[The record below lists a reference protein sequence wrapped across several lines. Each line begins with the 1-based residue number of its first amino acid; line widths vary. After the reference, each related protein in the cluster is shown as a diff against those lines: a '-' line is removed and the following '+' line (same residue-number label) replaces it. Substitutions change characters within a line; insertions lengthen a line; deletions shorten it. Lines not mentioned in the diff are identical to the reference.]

1 MSGKII
7 LVGAGPGGKGLLTL
21 RGLEALGE
29 ADAVV
34 YDRLVSEDILSLIPS
49 SAEKIDAGKSPGS
62 HPVPQPEINRILVEK
77 AEEGKTVV
85 RLKGGDP
92 FVFGRGGEELDIPAE
107 KGIPFEVVPGVTS
120 AVAALSEA
128 GIPVTARGVAS
139 SFHVIT
145 GHQKGDEPLQ
155 IPFDAL
161 AKAGGTL
168 VFLMGMGALPRLSEG
183 LLSAGMDPETPAA
196 IVENGARPEQRKLL
210 STLARLPEEAA
221 AMGLHS
227 PAVIAV
233 GAVCG
238 LSGRYGWR
246 EKLPLHG
253 QKIIA
258 GRSGS
263 AEGKL
268 LRLLER
274 MGASVYDLPLIRT
287 DPLPG
292 PVPPELLDSRWLTFS
307 SKTGVRCF
315 FARLLE
321 SGLDTRAL
329 SGVKIAAVGRATAA
343 ALREK
348 GILPDLVPEQF
359 DGEHLGKALA
369 ERTEPFD
376 LITLCEPESPS
387 GTLREMLTAAGR
399 TVRSLPLYR
408 TAPLPLREPERV
420 ERMLREGV
428 PAAFS
433 SGSMARSLAASLPG
447 MDFSGV
453 TAFCIGRET
462 GKAAREA
469 GFRTVVAEEA
479 TLEGLAGK
487 IRETLAAK
495 GS

>member
-34 YDRLVSEDILSLIPS
+34 YDRLVSEEILSLIPS

-168 VFLMGMGALPRLSEG
+168 VFLMGMGALPKLAEG
-183 LLSAGMDPETPAA
+183 LISAGMDPETPAA

-253 QKIIA
+253 KKIIA
-258 GRSGS
+258 GRS
-263 AEGKL
+263 
-268 LRLLER
+268 
-274 MGASVYDLPLIRT
+274 T

-292 PVPPELLDSRWLTFS
+292 PLPPELLDSRWLTFS
-307 SKTGVRCF
+307 SKVGVRCF
-315 FARLLE
+315 FARLVE

-348 GILPDLVPEQF
+348 GILPDLIPEQF
-359 DGEHLGKALA
+359 DGEHLGKALI

>member
-34 YDRLVSEDILSLIPS
+34 YDRLVSEEILSLIPS

-253 QKIIA
+253 KKIIA

-292 PVPPELLDSRWLTFS
+292 PLPPELLDSRWLTFS
-307 SKTGVRCF
+307 SKVGVRCF

-348 GILPDLVPEQF
+348 GILPDLIPEQF
-359 DGEHLGKALA
+359 DGEHLGKALI

-433 SGSMARSLAASLPG
+433 SGSMARSMAASLPG

>member
-34 YDRLVSEDILSLIPS
+34 YDRLVSEEILSLIPS

-62 HPVPQPEINRILVEK
+62 HSVPQPEINRILVEK

-107 KGIPFEVVPGVTS
+107 RGIPFEVVPGVTS

-168 VFLMGMGALPRLSEG
+168 VFLMGMGALPKLAEG
-183 LLSAGMDPETPAA
+183 LISAGMDPETPAA

-274 MGASVYDLPLIRT
+274 MGASVYDLPLIHT
-287 DPLPG
+287 DSLPG

-307 SKTGVRCF
+307 SKVGVRCF

-348 GILPDLVPEQF
+348 GILPDLIPEQF

-376 LITLCEPESPS
+376 LITLCGPESPS
-387 GTLREMLTAAGR
+387 GTLRETLTAAGR

>member
-34 YDRLVSEDILSLIPS
+34 YDRLVSEEILSLIPS

-168 VFLMGMGALPRLSEG
+168 VFLMGMGALPKLAEG
-183 LLSAGMDPETPAA
+183 LISAGMDPETPAA

-274 MGASVYDLPLIRT
+274 MGASAYDLPLIRT

-292 PVPPELLDSRWLTFS
+292 PLPPELLDSRWLTFS

-348 GILPDLVPEQF
+348 GILPDLIPEQF

-387 GTLREMLTAAGR
+387 GTLREMLTVAGR

>member
-1 MSGKII
+1 M
-7 LVGAGPGGKGLLTL
+7 
-21 RGLEALGE
+21 
-29 ADAVV
+29 
-34 YDRLVSEDILSLIPS
+34 
-49 SAEKIDAGKSPGS
+49 
-62 HPVPQPEINRILVEK
+62 
-77 AEEGKTVV
+77 
-85 RLKGGDP
+85 KGGDP

-128 GIPVTARGVAS
+128 GIPVTARGIAS
-139 SFHVIT
+139 SFHVVT
-145 GHQKGDEPLQ
+145 GHQKGNEPLQ

-161 AKAGGTL
+161 VQAGGTL
-168 VFLMGMGALPRLSEG
+168 VFLMGMGALPKLAEG
-183 LLSAGMDPETPAA
+183 LISAGMDPETPAA
-196 IVENGARPEQRKLL
+196 AVENGARPEQRELL

-238 LSGRYGWR
+238 LSGRYDWR

-253 QKIIA
+253 QKVIA

-263 AEGKL
+263 AGGKL

-274 MGASVYDLPLIRT
+274 TGLAVYDLPRIRT

-292 PVPPELLDSRWLTFS
+292 PVPPEILDSRWLTFS

-315 FARLLE
+315 FDRLLE
-321 SGLDTRAL
+321 SGLDTRVL
-329 SGVKIAAVGRATAA
+329 SGIKIAAVGRATAA

-369 ERTEPFD
+369 QRTEPVD

-387 GTLREMLTAAGR
+387 GTLREILTAAGR
-399 TVRSLPLYR
+399 TVASPPALPYGAAAAAGAGTGGTDAAGRGAGRFFQRLDGPVAGGVAAGDGLFR
-408 TAPLPLREPERV
+408 RHRLLHRPGDRKSRPGG
-420 ERMLREGV
+420 GV
-428 PAAFS
+428 PDGRGGRGDAERAGGENPGRCCGGRRAAD
-433 SGSMARSLAASLPG
+433 MY
-447 MDFSGV
+447 
-453 TAFCIGRET
+453 
-462 GKAAREA
+462 
-469 GFRTVVAEEA
+469 
-479 TLEGLAGK
+479 
-487 IRETLAAK
+487 
-495 GS
+495 

>member
-34 YDRLVSEDILSLIPS
+34 YDRLVSEEILSLIPS

-62 HPVPQPEINRILVEK
+62 HPVPQPEINRILVKK

-168 VFLMGMGALPRLSEG
+168 VFLMGMGALPKLAEG
-183 LLSAGMDPETPAA
+183 LISAGMDPETPAA

-292 PVPPELLDSRWLTFS
+292 PLPPELLDSRWLTFS
-307 SKTGVRCF
+307 SKVGVRCF

-348 GILPDLVPEQF
+348 GILPDLIPEQF
-359 DGEHLGKALA
+359 DGEHLGKALI
-369 ERTEPFD
+369 ERTDPFD

-387 GTLREMLTAAGR
+387 GTLRETLTAAGR

>member
-34 YDRLVSEDILSLIPS
+34 YDRLVSEEILSLIPS

-168 VFLMGMGALPRLSEG
+168 VFLMGMGALPKLAEG
-183 LLSAGMDPETPAA
+183 LISAGMDPETPAA

-292 PVPPELLDSRWLTFS
+292 PVPPEILDSRWLTFS
-307 SKTGVRCF
+307 SKVGVRCF

-329 SGVKIAAVGRATAA
+329 SGIKIAAVGRATAA

-359 DGEHLGKALA
+359 DGEHLGKALI
-369 ERTEPFD
+369 ERTDPFD

-387 GTLREMLTAAGR
+387 GTLRETLTAAGR

>member
-34 YDRLVSEDILSLIPS
+34 YDRLVSEEILSLIPS

-168 VFLMGMGALPRLSEG
+168 VFLMGMGALPKLAEG
-183 LLSAGMDPETPAA
+183 LISAGMDPETPAA

-246 EKLPLHG
+246 EKLPLHRK
-253 QKIIA
+253 KIIA

-292 PVPPELLDSRWLTFS
+292 PFPPELLDSRWLTFS
-307 SKTGVRCF
+307 SKVGVRCF

-329 SGVKIAAVGRATAA
+329 SGIKIAAVGRATAA

-348 GILPDLVPEQF
+348 GILPDLIPEQF
-359 DGEHLGKALA
+359 DGEHLGKALI

>member
-34 YDRLVSEDILSLIPS
+34 YDRLVSEEILSLIPS

-92 FVFGRGGEELDIPAE
+92 FVFGRGGEELDLPAE

-168 VFLMGMGALPRLSEG
+168 VFLMGMGALPKLAEG
-183 LLSAGMDPETPAA
+183 LISAGMDPETPAA

-253 QKIIA
+253 KKIIA

-292 PVPPELLDSRWLTFS
+292 PLPPELLDSRWLTFS
-307 SKTGVRCF
+307 SKVGVRCF
-315 FARLLE
+315 FARLVE

-348 GILPDLVPEQF
+348 GILPDLIPEQF
-359 DGEHLGKALA
+359 DGEHLGKALI

>member
-34 YDRLVSEDILSLIPS
+34 YDRLVSEEILSLIPS

-168 VFLMGMGALPRLSEG
+168 VFLMGMGALPKLAEG
-183 LLSAGMDPETPAA
+183 LISAGMDPETPAA

-246 EKLPLHG
+246 EKLPLHRK
-253 QKIIA
+253 KIIA

-292 PVPPELLDSRWLTFS
+292 PVPPEILDSRWLTFS
-307 SKTGVRCF
+307 SKVGVRCF

-329 SGVKIAAVGRATAA
+329 SGIKIAAVGRATAA
-343 ALREK
+343 ALRAK

-359 DGEHLGKALA
+359 DGEHLGKALI

>member
-34 YDRLVSEDILSLIPS
+34 YDRLVSEEILSLIPS

-307 SKTGVRCF
+307 SKVGVRCF
-315 FARLLE
+315 FARLVE

-329 SGVKIAAVGRATAA
+329 SGIKIAAVGRATAA

-348 GILPDLVPEQF
+348 GILPDLIPEQF
-359 DGEHLGKALA
+359 DGEHLGKALI

>member
-34 YDRLVSEDILSLIPS
+34 YDRLVSEEILSLIPS

-62 HPVPQPEINRILVEK
+62 HSVPQPEINRILVEK

-107 KGIPFEVVPGVTS
+107 RGIPFEVVPGVTS

-168 VFLMGMGALPRLSEG
+168 VFLMGMGALPKLAEG
-183 LLSAGMDPETPAA
+183 LISAGMDPETPAA

-292 PVPPELLDSRWLTFS
+292 PLPPELLDSRWLTFS
-307 SKTGVRCF
+307 SKVGVRCF

-348 GILPDLVPEQF
+348 GILPDLIPEQF
-359 DGEHLGKALA
+359 DGEHLGKALI

>member
-34 YDRLVSEDILSLIPS
+34 YDRLVSEEILSLIPS

-168 VFLMGMGALPRLSEG
+168 VFLMGMGALPKLAEG
-183 LLSAGMDPETPAA
+183 LISAGMDPETPAA

-238 LSGRYGWR
+238 LSGRYDWR

-253 QKIIA
+253 KKIIA

-292 PVPPELLDSRWLTFS
+292 PVPPDILDSRWLTFS
-307 SKTGVRCF
+307 SKVGVRCF

-359 DGEHLGKALA
+359 DGEHLGKALI

-387 GTLREMLTAAGR
+387 GTLRETLTAAGR

>member
-34 YDRLVSEDILSLIPS
+34 YDRLVSEEILSLIPS

-168 VFLMGMGALPRLSEG
+168 VFLMGMGALPKLAEG
-183 LLSAGMDPETPAA
+183 LISAGMDPETPAA

-238 LSGRYGWR
+238 LSGRYDWR

-253 QKIIA
+253 KKIIA

-274 MGASVYDLPLIRT
+274 MVASVYDLPLIRT

-292 PVPPELLDSRWLTFS
+292 PVPPEILDSRWLTFS
-307 SKTGVRCF
+307 SKVGVRCF

-329 SGVKIAAVGRATAA
+329 SGIKIAAVGRATAA

-359 DGEHLGKALA
+359 DGEHLGKALI

>member
-34 YDRLVSEDILSLIPS
+34 YDRLVSEEILSLIPS

-107 KGIPFEVVPGVTS
+107 RGIPFEVVPGVTS

-168 VFLMGMGALPRLSEG
+168 VFLMGMGALPKLAEG
-183 LLSAGMDPETPAA
+183 LISAGMDPETPAA

-253 QKIIA
+253 KKIIA

-292 PVPPELLDSRWLTFS
+292 PVPPEILDSRWLTFS
-307 SKTGVRCF
+307 SKVGVRCF

-348 GILPDLVPEQF
+348 GILPDLIPEQF

-369 ERTEPFD
+369 ELTEPFD

-408 TAPLPLREPERV
+408 TAPLPLREPEQV

>member
-34 YDRLVSEDILSLIPS
+34 YDRLVSEEILSLIPS

-107 KGIPFEVVPGVTS
+107 RGIPFEVVPGVTS

-168 VFLMGMGALPRLSEG
+168 VFLMGMGALPKLAEG
-183 LLSAGMDPETPAA
+183 LISAGMDPETPAA

-307 SKTGVRCF
+307 SKVGVRCF

-348 GILPDLVPEQF
+348 GILPDLIPEQF
-359 DGEHLGKALA
+359 DGEHLGKALI

>member
-1 MSGKII
+1 MSGKIL

-34 YDRLVSEDILSLIPS
+34 YDRLVSEEILSLIPS

-92 FVFGRGGEELDIPAE
+92 FVFGRGGEELDLPAE
-107 KGIPFEVVPGVTS
+107 RGIPFEVVPGVTS

-168 VFLMGMGALPRLSEG
+168 VFLMGMGALPKLAEG
-183 LLSAGMDPETPAA
+183 LISAGMDPETPAA

-238 LSGRYGWR
+238 LSGRYDWR

-253 QKIIA
+253 KKIIA

-292 PVPPELLDSRWLTFS
+292 PVPPDILDSRWLTFS
-307 SKTGVRCF
+307 SKVGVRCF

-348 GILPDLVPEQF
+348 GILPDLIPEQF

-479 TLEGLAGK
+479 TLEGLAGM

>member
-34 YDRLVSEDILSLIPS
+34 YDRLVSEEILSLIPS

-107 KGIPFEVVPGVTS
+107 RGIPFEVVPGVTS

-161 AKAGGTL
+161 VQTGGTL
-168 VFLMGMGALPRLSEG
+168 VFLMGMGALPKLAEG
-183 LLSAGMDPETPAA
+183 LISAGMDPETPAA

-253 QKIIA
+253 KKIIA

-292 PVPPELLDSRWLTFS
+292 PVPPEILDSRWLTFS
-307 SKTGVRCF
+307 SKVGVRCF

-348 GILPDLVPEQF
+348 GILPDLIPEQF

>member
-34 YDRLVSEDILSLIPS
+34 YDRLVSEEILSLIPS

-92 FVFGRGGEELDIPAE
+92 FVFGRGGEELDLPAE

-168 VFLMGMGALPRLSEG
+168 VFLMGMGALPKLAEG
-183 LLSAGMDPETPAA
+183 LISAGMDPETPAA

-253 QKIIA
+253 KKIIA

-292 PVPPELLDSRWLTFS
+292 PLPPELLDSRWLTFS
-307 SKTGVRCF
+307 SKVGVRCF

-329 SGVKIAAVGRATAA
+329 SGIKIAAVGRATAA

-348 GILPDLVPEQF
+348 GILPDLIPEQF
-359 DGEHLGKALA
+359 DGEHLGKALI

>member
-34 YDRLVSEDILSLIPS
+34 YDRLVSEEILSLIPS

-161 AKAGGTL
+161 AKVGGTL

-253 QKIIA
+253 KKIIA

-287 DPLPG
+287 DPLSG
-292 PVPPELLDSRWLTFS
+292 PLPPEILDSRWLTFS
-307 SKTGVRCF
+307 SKVGVRCF

-329 SGVKIAAVGRATAA
+329 SGIKIAAVGRATAA

-359 DGEHLGKALA
+359 DGEHLGKALV

>member
-34 YDRLVSEDILSLIPS
+34 YDRLVSEEILSLIPS

-253 QKIIA
+253 KKIIA

-329 SGVKIAAVGRATAA
+329 SGIKIAAVGRATAA

-348 GILPDLVPEQF
+348 GILPDLIPEQF
-359 DGEHLGKALA
+359 DGEHLGKALI
-369 ERTEPFD
+369 ERTDPFD

>member
-34 YDRLVSEDILSLIPS
+34 YDRLVSEEILSLIPS

-168 VFLMGMGALPRLSEG
+168 VFLMGMGALPKLAEG
-183 LLSAGMDPETPAA
+183 LISAGMDPETPAA

-246 EKLPLHG
+246 EKLPLHRK
-253 QKIIA
+253 KIIA

-274 MGASVYDLPLIRT
+274 MGASAYDLPLIRT

-292 PVPPELLDSRWLTFS
+292 PVPPEILDSRWLTFS
-307 SKTGVRCF
+307 SKVGVRCF

-329 SGVKIAAVGRATAA
+329 SGIKIAAVGRATAA

-359 DGEHLGKALA
+359 DGEHLGKALI

>member
-34 YDRLVSEDILSLIPS
+34 YDRLVSEEILSLIPS

-168 VFLMGMGALPRLSEG
+168 VFLMGMGALPKLAEG
-183 LLSAGMDPETPAA
+183 LISAGMDPETPAA

-253 QKIIA
+253 KKIIA

-292 PVPPELLDSRWLTFS
+292 PVPPEILDSRWFTFS

-329 SGVKIAAVGRATAA
+329 SGIKIAAVGRATAA

-359 DGEHLGKALA
+359 DGEHLGKALV

-495 GS
+495 GA

>member
-34 YDRLVSEDILSLIPS
+34 YDRLVSEEILSLIPS

-168 VFLMGMGALPRLSEG
+168 VFLMGMGALPKLAEG
-183 LLSAGMDPETPAA
+183 LISAGMDPETPAA

-238 LSGRYGWR
+238 LSGRYDWR

-253 QKIIA
+253 KKIIA

-292 PVPPELLDSRWLTFS
+292 PLPPELLDSRWLTFS
-307 SKTGVRCF
+307 SKVGVRCF

-359 DGEHLGKALA
+359 DGEHLGQALV

-387 GTLREMLTAAGR
+387 GTLRETLTAAGR

>member
-34 YDRLVSEDILSLIPS
+34 YDRLVSEEILSLIPS

-292 PVPPELLDSRWLTFS
+292 PVPPEILDSRWLTFS
-307 SKTGVRCF
+307 SKVGVRCF

-329 SGVKIAAVGRATAA
+329 SGIKIAAVGRATAA

-348 GILPDLVPEQF
+348 GILPDLIPEQF
-359 DGEHLGKALA
+359 DGEHLGKALV

>member
-34 YDRLVSEDILSLIPS
+34 YDRLVSEEILSLIPS

-107 KGIPFEVVPGVTS
+107 RGIPFEVVPGVTS
-120 AVAALSEA
+120 AVAVLSEA

-168 VFLMGMGALPRLSEG
+168 VFLMGMGALPKLAEG
-183 LLSAGMDPETPAA
+183 LISAGMDPETPAA

-307 SKTGVRCF
+307 SKVGVRCF

-348 GILPDLVPEQF
+348 GILPDLIPEQF
-359 DGEHLGKALA
+359 DGEHLGKALI

>member
-29 ADAVV
+29 ADAVI
-34 YDRLVSEDILSLIPS
+34 YDRLVSEEILSLIPS

-168 VFLMGMGALPRLSEG
+168 VFLMGMGALPKLAEG
-183 LLSAGMDPETPAA
+183 LISAGMDPETPAA

-238 LSGRYGWR
+238 LSGRYDWR

-253 QKIIA
+253 KKIIA

-274 MGASVYDLPLIRT
+274 MGASAYDLPLIRT

-292 PVPPELLDSRWLTFS
+292 PVPPDILDSRWLTFS
-307 SKTGVRCF
+307 SKVGVRCF

-343 ALREK
+343 ALREN
-348 GILPDLVPEQF
+348 GILPDLIPEQF
-359 DGEHLGKALA
+359 DGEHLGKALV

-387 GTLREMLTAAGR
+387 GTLRETLTAAGR

>member
-34 YDRLVSEDILSLIPS
+34 YDRLVSEEILSLIPS

-92 FVFGRGGEELDIPAE
+92 FVFGRGGEELDLPAE

-168 VFLMGMGALPRLSEG
+168 VFLMGMGALPKLAEG
-183 LLSAGMDPETPAA
+183 LISAGMDPETPAA
-196 IVENGARPEQRKLL
+196 IVENGARPEQRKLI

-253 QKIIA
+253 KKIIA

-292 PVPPELLDSRWLTFS
+292 PLPPELLDSRWLTFS
-307 SKTGVRCF
+307 SKVGVRCF

-329 SGVKIAAVGRATAA
+329 SGIKIAAVGRATAA

-348 GILPDLVPEQF
+348 GILPDLIPEQF

>member
-34 YDRLVSEDILSLIPS
+34 YDRLVSEEILSLIPS

-161 AKAGGTL
+161 VKTGGSL
-168 VFLMGMGALPRLSEG
+168 VFLMGMGALPKLAEG
-183 LLSAGMDPETPAA
+183 LISAGMDPETPAA

-238 LSGRYGWR
+238 LSGRYDWR

-253 QKIIA
+253 KKIIA

-292 PVPPELLDSRWLTFS
+292 PVLPEILDSRWLTFS
-307 SKTGVRCF
+307 SKVGVRCF

-329 SGVKIAAVGRATAA
+329 SGIKIAAVGRATAV

-348 GILPDLVPEQF
+348 GILPDLIPEQF
-359 DGEHLGKALA
+359 DGEHLGKALI
-369 ERTEPFD
+369 ERTDPFD

>member
-34 YDRLVSEDILSLIPS
+34 YDRLVSEEILSLIPS

-168 VFLMGMGALPRLSEG
+168 VFLMGMGALPKLAEG
-183 LLSAGMDPETPAA
+183 LISAGMDPETPAA

-253 QKIIA
+253 KKIIA

-292 PVPPELLDSRWLTFS
+292 PVLPEILDSRWLTFS
-307 SKTGVRCF
+307 SKVGVRCF

-348 GILPDLVPEQF
+348 GILPDLIPEQF

-387 GTLREMLTAAGR
+387 GTLREMLTVAGR

-433 SGSMARSLAASLPG
+433 SGSMARSLAASLPE

>member
-34 YDRLVSEDILSLIPS
+34 YDRLVSEEILSLIPS

-168 VFLMGMGALPRLSEG
+168 VFLMGMGALPKLAEG
-183 LLSAGMDPETPAA
+183 LISAGMDPETPAA

-238 LSGRYGWR
+238 LSGRYDWR

-253 QKIIA
+253 KKIIA

-292 PVPPELLDSRWLTFS
+292 PVPPEILDSRWLTFS
-307 SKTGVRCF
+307 SKVGVRCF

-329 SGVKIAAVGRATAA
+329 SGIKIAAVGRATAA

>member
-34 YDRLVSEDILSLIPS
+34 YDRLVSEEILSLIPS

-168 VFLMGMGALPRLSEG
+168 VFLMGMGALPKLAEG
-183 LLSAGMDPETPAA
+183 LISAGMDPETPAA
-196 IVENGARPEQRKLL
+196 IVENGARPEQRKLI

-238 LSGRYGWR
+238 LSGRYDWR

-253 QKIIA
+253 KKIIA

-292 PVPPELLDSRWLTFS
+292 PFPPELLDSRWLTFS
-307 SKTGVRCF
+307 SKVGVRCF

-348 GILPDLVPEQF
+348 GILPDLIPEQF
-359 DGEHLGKALA
+359 DGEHLGKALI

-387 GTLREMLTAAGR
+387 GTLRETLTAAGR

>member
-34 YDRLVSEDILSLIPS
+34 YDRLVSEEILSLIPS

-168 VFLMGMGALPRLSEG
+168 VFLMGMGALPKLAEG
-183 LLSAGMDPETPAA
+183 LISAGMDPETPAA

-253 QKIIA
+253 KKIIA

-274 MGASVYDLPLIRT
+274 MGASAYDLPLIRT

-292 PVPPELLDSRWLTFS
+292 PLPPELLDSRWLTFS
-307 SKTGVRCF
+307 SKVGVRCF

-348 GILPDLVPEQF
+348 GILPDLIPEQF

-369 ERTEPFD
+369 ERTDPFD
-376 LITLCEPESPS
+376 LITLCEPENPS

>member
-34 YDRLVSEDILSLIPS
+34 YDRLVSEEILSLIPS

-161 AKAGGTL
+161 AKAGGT
-168 VFLMGMGALPRLSEG
+168 P
-183 LLSAGMDPETPAA
+183 GMDPETPAA

-307 SKTGVRCF
+307 SKVGVRCF

-348 GILPDLVPEQF
+348 GILPDLIPEQF

>member
-168 VFLMGMGALPRLSEG
+168 VFLMGMGALPKLAEG
-183 LLSAGMDPETPAA
+183 LISAGMDPETPAA

-238 LSGRYGWR
+238 LSGRYDWR

-253 QKIIA
+253 KKIIA

-292 PVPPELLDSRWLTFS
+292 PVPPEILDSRWLTFS
-307 SKTGVRCF
+307 SKVGVRCF

-329 SGVKIAAVGRATAA
+329 SGIKIAAVGRATAA

-348 GILPDLVPEQF
+348 GILPDLIPEQF
-359 DGEHLGKALA
+359 DGEHLGKALV

>member
-34 YDRLVSEDILSLIPS
+34 YDRLVSEEILSLIPS

-62 HPVPQPEINRILVEK
+62 HPVPQPEINRILVKK

-161 AKAGGTL
+161 VKTGGTL
-168 VFLMGMGALPRLSEG
+168 VFLMGMGALPKLAEG
-183 LLSAGMDPETPAA
+183 LISAGMDPETPAA

-253 QKIIA
+253 KKIIA

-292 PVPPELLDSRWLTFS
+292 PLPPEILDSRWLTFS
-307 SKTGVRCF
+307 SKVGVRCF

-348 GILPDLVPEQF
+348 GILPDLIPEQF
-359 DGEHLGKALA
+359 DGEHLGKALV

>member
-34 YDRLVSEDILSLIPS
+34 YDRLVSEEILSLIPS

-92 FVFGRGGEELDIPAE
+92 FVFGRGGEELDLPAE

-168 VFLMGMGALPRLSEG
+168 VFLMGMGALPKLAEG
-183 LLSAGMDPETPAA
+183 LISAGMDPETPAA

-329 SGVKIAAVGRATAA
+329 SGIKIAAVGRATAA

-348 GILPDLVPEQF
+348 GILPDLIPEQF
-359 DGEHLGKALA
+359 DGEHLGKALI